1 MSTSNCSETSV
12 TREAADE
19 LRSEGSQLGKDT
31 MDHLHT
37 LSIQQNRDS
46 NFIRQVE
53 EASGARMSSCYQCG
67 NCSASCAYTCVYDYP
82 VSQIMRLVQLGR
94 KDLVLQSRSIWLCA
108 TCQACTTR
116 CPNNLDVAR
125 IMEVLRIMSRR
136 EGRVSERDIEL
147 FYDEFL
153 RSVKT
158 FGRVF
163 ETGLLPAYS
172 LKAGKPLTDLDLA
185 PQVLMKGKLAFLP
198 PRMKNRKEVAA
209 IFKRYEADIEKS
221 PTRRPIP

>member
-1 MSTSNCSETSV
+1 MITNEPLLIQKSC
-12 TREAADE
+12 
-19 LRSEGSQLGKDT
+19 DT
-31 MDHLHT
+31 G
-37 LSIQQNRDS
+37 
-46 NFIRQVE
+46 FIGQVE
-53 EASGARMSSCYQCG
+53 AVSGQKVSRCYQCG

-82 VSQIMRLVQLGR
+82 VSQIMRLVQLGQ
-94 KDLVLQSRSIWLCA
+94 KELVLESRSIWLCA

-125 IMEVLRIMSRR
+125 IMETLRIMSRR
-136 EGRVSERDIEL
+136 EGKVSEGKIQM

-172 LKAGKPLTDLDLA
+172 FKSAKPLTDMDLA
-185 PQVLMKGKLAFLP
+185 PKVLMKGKLAFLP
-198 PRMKNRKEVAA
+198 PRMKGRKEVAA
-209 IFKRYEADIEKS
+209 IFHRYNAGLEESERKDRSDDA
-221 PTRRPIP
+221 